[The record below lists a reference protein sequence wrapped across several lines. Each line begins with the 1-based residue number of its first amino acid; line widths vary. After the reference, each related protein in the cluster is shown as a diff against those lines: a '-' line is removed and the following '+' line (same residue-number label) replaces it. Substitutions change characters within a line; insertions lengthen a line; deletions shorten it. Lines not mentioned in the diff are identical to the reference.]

1 MGGRSTSASD
11 VSTRPVTLLRL
22 IPEACGCGR
31 CCGRWGV
38 GGGRTS
44 WTAVCQGCTQAP
56 VTPAVIPSKWSKRVL
71 GRQRVAEDAEQE
83 DLD

>member
-1 MGGRSTSASD
+1 MWVREVLWALG
-11 VSTRPVTLLRL
+11 
-22 IPEACGCGR
+22 
-31 CCGRWGV
+31 WGW
-38 GGGRTS
+38 GRTS

-56 VTPAVIPSKWSKRVL
+56 VTSAVISSKWSKRVL

>member
-1 MGGRSTSASD
+1 MGAG
-11 VSTRPVTLLRL
+11 
-22 IPEACGCGR
+22 G
-31 CCGRWGV
+31 WGD
-38 GGGRTS
+38 RTS

-56 VTPAVIPSKWSKRVL
+56 LTPAVIPSKWSKRVL